1 MEIHKI
7 LNRGEAFVSKLLLG
21 TEMKVRRVMG
31 FANPL
36 HHSYGHM
43 PTKPTKPIDIKV
55 GKIRYPR
62 ARDHAVVRTSL
73 IPFFNSNSQK
83 YCTGPAH
90 ESACV
95 CAEKYVLDLYCKSV
109 GHFSR

>member
-43 PTKPTKPIDIKV
+43 PTKPTKPTKPIDIKV

-73 IPFFNSNSQK
+73 IPFFM
-83 YCTGPAH
+83 
-90 ESACV
+90 
-95 CAEKYVLDLYCKSV
+95 
-109 GHFSR
+109 FSTATHRNIALAPRMEVHVFAPSSTF